1 MMNRAAINIHV
12 QSFSMNRSFTF
23 SRVNAQEYRVSG
35 SHGRNLISRY
45 ESSRATMP
53 LCIPASDEGDFRLLH
68 ILFSTWYGPCFLLSH
83 SNRCI
88 VAQVGIYRGKG
99 VGLPSLWAH
108 CSRCRVMLQTSMSL
122 VTAPPNPPC
131 RQLGEPA
138 LVSFWPSFIIWRR
151 MGREREGQKERQLQ
165 SKGAVCVITSFSL
178 LLPSFSHA
186 PFLLSPQWK
195 MNRGC
200 DLLLLIQIDVYPEED
215 KTHFTSLSSGGRG
228 KGSQT
233 EAEIVTGSVVLSRS
247 LCHQLWTWLMS
258 LKHQSHSP
266 GRSPHLLQQQPKPPP
281 DQRKCVYKIRWRGYL
296 FLFQNIGRKYW
307 QNVRDGKWII

>member
-35 SHGRNLISRY
+35 SHRRNLISRY
-45 ESSRATMP
+45 ESSRAAMP
-53 LCIPASDEGDFRLLH
+53 FAFPPAMKETSGCS

-108 CSRCRVMLQTSMSL
+108 CSHCRVRGGGTSMSL
-122 VTAPPNPPC
+122 GTAPPNTPSG
-131 RQLGEPA
+131 QLGKPA

-165 SKGAVCVITSFSL
+165 SKGAVCINTSFSL

-215 KTHFTSLSSGGRG
+215 KTHFTSLSSGGR
-228 KGSQT
+228 
-233 EAEIVTGSVVLSRS
+233 
-247 LCHQLWTWLMS
+247 
-258 LKHQSHSP
+258 
-266 GRSPHLLQQQPKPPP
+266 
-281 DQRKCVYKIRWRGYL
+281 RKC
-296 FLFQNIGRKYW
+296 
-307 QNVRDGKWII
+307 